1 MRIDNLSDTSGSE
14 PISERLWR
22 RYGRRAFDMLDDIR
36 EDPSMAE
43 DVLDSS
49 DYLRVELH
57 NTASTEMV
65 VKLDDFLRR
74 RSKIALITRD
84 EDVRSS
90 KGLQEVAD
98 ILFGADANKKLEEY
112 FGTLPS
118 NSTSSELS

>member
-1 MRIDNLSDTSGSE
+1 MRIDDLREKPGAE
-14 PISERLWR
+14 PLSERLWR

-43 DVLDSS
+43 DILDSS

-74 RSKIALITRD
+74 RSKISLITRD
-84 EDVRSS
+84 DDVRSS
-90 KGLQEVAD
+90 EGLHEVAK
-98 ILFGADANKKLEEY
+98 ILFGGNADAKLLEHFGSDFATNQKK
-112 FGTLPS
+112 
-118 NSTSSELS
+118 N

>member
-1 MRIDNLSDTSGSE
+1 
-14 PISERLWR
+14 
-22 RYGRRAFDMLDDIR
+22 
-36 EDPSMAE
+36 MAE

-74 RSKIALITRD
+74 RSKISLITRD
-84 EDVRSS
+84 EDIRSS

-98 ILFGADANKKLEEY
+98 ILFGSAANSKLEEH
-112 FGTLPS
+112 FGALPITPIS
-118 NSTSSELS
+118 KHQE

>member
-1 MRIDNLSDTSGSE
+1 
-14 PISERLWR
+14 
-22 RYGRRAFDMLDDIR
+22 
-36 EDPSMAE
+36 MAE

-74 RSKIALITRD
+74 RSKISLITRD
-84 EDVRSS
+84 EDVRSA

-98 ILFGADANKKLEEY
+98 ILFGSEANNKLEEH
-112 FGTLPS
+112 FGTVPTQPLPK
-118 NSTSSELS
+118 E

>member
-1 MRIDNLSDTSGSE
+1 
-14 PISERLWR
+14 
-22 RYGRRAFDMLDDIR
+22 
-36 EDPSMAE
+36 
-43 DVLDSS
+43 
-49 DYLRVELH
+49 
-57 NTASTEMV
+57 MV

-98 ILFGADANKKLEEY
+98 ILFGADANNKLEEY

>member
-1 MRIDNLSDTSGSE
+1 MEEIWTT
-14 PISERLWR
+14 
-22 RYGRRAFDMLDDIR
+22 AFEMLDDIR

-49 DYLRVELH
+49 DYLRVELR

-90 KGLQEVAD
+90 KGLHEVAN
-98 ILFGADANKKLEEY
+98 ILFGADANK
-112 FGTLPS
+112 T
-118 NSTSSELS
+118 